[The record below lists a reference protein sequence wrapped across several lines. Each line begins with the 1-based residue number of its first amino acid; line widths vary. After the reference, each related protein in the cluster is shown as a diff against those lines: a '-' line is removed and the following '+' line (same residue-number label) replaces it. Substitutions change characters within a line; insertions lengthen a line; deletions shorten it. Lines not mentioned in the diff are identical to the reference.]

1 MQKINTFTKDNMIM
15 FIVKVD
21 SHVIQYFHYLTCIYR
36 YYTESI
42 RPTDESLSKVNN
54 FEAIEIS
61 SEIGKITFSGDKTVK
76 VYLNLW
82 YSSAEEKKLMIVEF
96 TFKYGAKEQD
106 EGKNMFL
113 EEYSNSLVLGVG
125 AFYQSLQNDNMVDSH
140 TTKTKTDL
148 AYQEK
153 YKS

>member
-1 MQKINTFTKDNMIM
+1 MKRLSNIWLDLRIDT
-15 FIVKVD
+15 
-21 SHVIQYFHYLTCIYR
+21 H
-36 YYTESI
+36 
-42 RPTDESLSKVNN
+42 ESLSKVNN

-82 YSSAEEKKLMIVEF
+82 YSSAEEKKPMIVEF

-140 TTKTKTDL
+140 TTKNKNRSCISG
-148 AYQEK
+148 K
-153 YKS
+153 V